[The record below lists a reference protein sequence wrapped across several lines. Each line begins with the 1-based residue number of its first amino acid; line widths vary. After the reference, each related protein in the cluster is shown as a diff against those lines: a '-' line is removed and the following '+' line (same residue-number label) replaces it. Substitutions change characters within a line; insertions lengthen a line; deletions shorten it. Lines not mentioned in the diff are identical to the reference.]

1 MRKIAGLI
9 LAAAMTLMIVGCS
22 GGFSQQPLALA
33 TFSYEEELARYQQ
46 EDILTDPNQFVN
58 QTESKIKDQLDA
70 EDLAKKECTIE
81 YNTISDYYDKN
92 SDMWGIEFWT
102 QEKQENGIII
112 EKKGTQK
119 QKIFLNG
126 QGITKS
132 IIYETVE

>member
-1 MRKIAGLI
+1 MRKTAGLL
-9 LAAAMTLMIVGCS
+9 LAAAMILMMVGCS
-22 GGFSQQPLALA
+22 GGFLQQPLALA

-58 QTESKIKDQLDA
+58 QTESKIEGQLDA
-70 EDLAKKECTIE
+70 EKLAKKECTIE
-81 YNTISDYYDKN
+81 YNTTSDYYDKN
-92 SDMWGIEFWT
+92 SDMWCIEFWT